1 MSLQIKQ
8 MPLWP
13 GGEGGLG
20 VGGMAGRSRLP
31 WNTRASSPSP
41 GGRVRCSGSLMCP
54 RASRQLLISYLSGHC
69 PGCAQQARCPGVR
82 EGPGQL
88 QRAPRAVGARL
99 RPPRCHLLPTPWR
112 ALWSGHQSQT
122 AFSCGHGS
130 AGAGTTL
137 LQAQLECV
145 RFLPGIGGWGS
156 PEDDRAHPPDAVGAL
171 LRVCVW
177 GGEGGGGR

>member
-20 VGGMAGRSRLP
+20 VGGTAGRSRLP

-112 ALWSGHQSQT
+112 ALWSGHQSQRN
-122 AFSCGHGS
+122 HGANRIQRRS
-130 AGAGTTL
+130 WQCWCRDNASL
-137 LQAQLECV
+137 LLAQLERV

-171 LRVCVW
+171 LRVCV
-177 GGEGGGGR
+177 